1 LLKDDRMMSMLTFLV
16 IMMAIGTAIQRFDLL
31 ERYFGEGTVALKYQR
46 DEALVRANALSDID
60 VLGNDLGVKNG
71 DPENLI
77 IVVQPKCGRVF
88 ARDGQAQY
96 LPAERCVGTQSFKY
110 AISGRNRGQTGEV
123 VVVVRIGEPTQSEV
137 AADAQRDIPAP
148 APTAPR
154 TPEQRVDDTPAL
166 LTQQSQTEVDIGGV
180 LVRAPAVPRPAATEI
195 AGLPDTASG
204 AGSGAAGGGA
214 TASGVSRDSSGQ
226 SSGLTTPSGGLT
238 ESAALAGPPTTPQN
252 DQGSLTSSATQLGRT
267 GEPAAPT
274 IELQTRGLDVDVP
287 RSVPADIS
295 AGGTGQGGFAA
306 PTDALAS
313 VRGLGNAGELGPI
326 DTTSPVVLNDPNGT
340 ARTRAQEPGSAG
352 ENIVAPAPPPVPC
365 TVLPALTLDIR
376 PAGITE
382 VIIDSP
388 CHAGTAAELSYET
401 LRFGIA
407 IDADG
412 AGSISAAGFQ
422 QASDAT
428 LRFADGEAVAFNIPF
443 ADTERM
449 DRVALVWDAPVK
461 LALHAF
467 EFGAVPGTPGHVY
480 EDNPR
485 GYRDVRR
492 KGGGYLLEYE
502 PNGVG
507 QSIEVYTYWHRTGG
521 NSGVVQLMLGVD
533 TRTDETGSGI
543 CGSGPQAQPNV
554 MILRSRSGQI
564 ERSRRLRVAPLDCTT
579 VAKMTDRYISDGI
592 DDLIVRKR

>member
-1 LLKDDRMMSMLTFLV
+1 MLKDDRMMSMLTFLV

-31 ERYFGEGTVALKYQR
+31 ERYFGEGTVALEYQR

-204 AGSGAAGGGA
+204 AGSAAAGGGA
-214 TASGVSRDSSGQ
+214 TASGVSRDSSGK

-252 DQGSLTSSATQLGRT
+252 DQGSSTSSATQLGRT

-313 VRGLGNAGELGPI
+313 VRGPGNAGELGPI

-340 ARTRAQEPGSAG
+340 A
-352 ENIVAPAPPPVPC
+352 
-365 TVLPALTLDIR
+365 
-376 PAGITE
+376 
-382 VIIDSP
+382 
-388 CHAGTAAELSYET
+388 
-401 LRFGIA
+401 
-407 IDADG
+407 
-412 AGSISAAGFQ
+412 
-422 QASDAT
+422 
-428 LRFADGEAVAFNIPF
+428 
-443 ADTERM
+443 
-449 DRVALVWDAPVK
+449 
-461 LALHAF
+461 
-467 EFGAVPGTPGHVY
+467 
-480 EDNPR
+480 
-485 GYRDVRR
+485 
-492 KGGGYLLEYE
+492 
-502 PNGVG
+502 
-507 QSIEVYTYWHRTGG
+507 
-521 NSGVVQLMLGVD
+521 
-533 TRTDETGSGI
+533 
-543 CGSGPQAQPNV
+543 
-554 MILRSRSGQI
+554 
-564 ERSRRLRVAPLDCTT
+564 
-579 VAKMTDRYISDGI
+579 
-592 DDLIVRKR
+592 